1 MFKNY
6 LKICFTA
13 VYFFLTICIADAQNQ
28 KSLDS
33 LENILKKSSN
43 DQIKLKLAGDLCWSY
58 SGLNFEKALNYGK
71 TELKLAEKLKDSAS
85 VALANS
91 DIGNCFTRVNNLKS
105 ALEYHLKAY
114 VLREKLGLK
123 QKAAGSISNIAV
135 IYKQLG
141 NYKDALDYMHRSL
154 KIYEESGDEPKQA
167 LVLGNIGDAYL
178 DYSKLDAAKESF
190 ESAII
195 LAKKHNSNSSLAN
208 SYYGLTQ
215 YYFLKKEYT
224 LALKYG
230 RIAEKYLKLLNIQSD
245 LVTLYNTYGQIYFE
259 TGNYKLAMWYY
270 NQSLPFREFMKDK
283 LGIASCYKN
292 IGYCYFKINDDK
304 KAEVYL
310 NKSIVLF
317 KELNSKDYLR
327 EAYKLLGDIYEKK
340 QDYIK
345 SLQYFKAS
353 ASVKDSIYNKQ
364 QSDKI
369 NELQITYQT
378 NKKIQQITLLNKEN
392 KIQKLLLFK
401 RNLFLAIALA
411 TIFITLLVSY
421 LLYNRSKL
429 KQETRLQLEII
440 KQQDFSTKAVLDAEE
455 KERKRIAGD
464 LHDGVGQLF
473 SVVRMNLSGLLER
486 AKLGNESDKI
496 LAEKTLALVDESCK
510 EVRSIS
516 HQMMP
521 NVLLK
526 SGLAD
531 AIKNFI
537 DKIDKETLKI
547 HLQTFGLK
555 NRLESNVE
563 TVLYRVIQET
573 VNNVIKH
580 AEATELDIQ
589 LVKEDESITATIED
603 NGKGF
608 NTLQLKGLE
617 GLGLKN
623 IRTRVEYLKGTV
635 DFDSSIGRG
644 TVVSVWIPLI

>member
-1 MFKNY
+1 
-6 LKICFTA
+6 
-13 VYFFLTICIADAQNQ
+13 
-28 KSLDS
+28 
-33 LENILKKSSN
+33 
-43 DQIKLKLAGDLCWSY
+43 
-58 SGLNFEKALNYGK
+58 
-71 TELKLAEKLKDSAS
+71 
-85 VALANS
+85 
-91 DIGNCFTRVNNLKS
+91 
-105 ALEYHLKAY
+105 
-114 VLREKLGLK
+114 
-123 QKAAGSISNIAV
+123 
-135 IYKQLG
+135 
-141 NYKDALDYMHRSL
+141 
-154 KIYEESGDEPKQA
+154 
-167 LVLGNIGDAYL
+167 
-178 DYSKLDAAKESF
+178 
-190 ESAII
+190 
-195 LAKKHNSNSSLAN
+195 
-208 SYYGLTQ
+208 
-215 YYFLKKEYT
+215 
-224 LALKYG
+224 
-230 RIAEKYLKLLNIQSD
+230 
-245 LVTLYNTYGQIYFE
+245 
-259 TGNYKLAMWYY
+259 
-270 NQSLPFREFMKDK
+270 
-283 LGIASCYKN
+283 
-292 IGYCYFKINDDK
+292 
-304 KAEVYL
+304 
-310 NKSIVLF
+310 
-317 KELNSKDYLR
+317 
-327 EAYKLLGDIYEKK
+327 
-340 QDYIK
+340 
-345 SLQYFKAS
+345 
-353 ASVKDSIYNKQ
+353 
-364 QSDKI
+364 
-369 NELQITYQT
+369 
-378 NKKIQQITLLNKEN
+378 
-392 KIQKLLLFK
+392 
-401 RNLFLAIALA
+401 
-411 TIFITLLVSY
+411 